1 MARATMITILLA
13 LCLATQIRCSP
24 PPQSVAT
31 PGATPAPPALPIATP
46 APEPAAV
53 ATMPAPPLPAATATP
68 ATPAEY
74 IIAAAPPP
82 PLSPLP
88 IEELIIL
95 ADAVA
100 RVRLTEI
107 TEGVEESPLY
117 QAWNG
122 PSPYIGVAVFELE
135 VIEWLKGG
143 DGSASVSGVAVISN
157 GLSSQEAS
165 VNAKRY
171 WENRD
176 KRWDNREAIV
186 FMDNSR
192 ENVPST
198 QRPDRYYLGFQTWT
212 GEASYE
218 LDSERSWLPLAHD
231 AQAAGASGELEFLL
245 EDPDGRVSGA
255 AGSTQSEAKT
265 LTLTN
270 LNLMLGLS
278 PRELQKRVDSQI
290 GYLEINSSIPPETGL
305 ASFDALTQ
313 VNEGIRLIWGISGSA
328 PNVTGYRILRRKQT
342 DSEFIEL
349 ANIPITEEGYYQDMR
364 DILPETKYIY
374 RLRAYGASGDIA
386 DARIAI
392 TTVAALEPLS
402 GGTATSTP
410 TASPTPQQPT
420 ATVAPTATPTNTPAT
435 APTTTP
441 TPAPTL
447 TPTPPA
453 GGVSGAID
461 TPTPTPTSTPTA
473 TATHTPT
480 IAPTATLESSSG
492 GVTGQ

>member
-1 MARATMITILLA
+1 MRHIIGLLIGGLAIVSLGCSEVPAPSAT
-13 LCLATQIRCSP
+13 S
-24 PPQSVAT
+24 
-31 PGATPAPPALPIATP
+31 APPALPTTAP

-53 ATMPAPPLPAATATP
+53 ATTPATPLPAATADP
-68 ATPAEY
+68 SEY
-74 IIAAAPPP
+74 IIAALPPP
-82 PLSPLP
+82 PLNPLP

-122 PSPYIGVAVFELE
+122 PSPYIGVAVFEFE
-135 VIEWLKGG
+135 VVEWLKGG

-157 GLSSQEAS
+157 GRSSQEAAA
-165 VNAKRY
+165 NAKRY

-212 GEASYE
+212 GEASYS
-218 LDSERSWLPLAHD
+218 LNSERSWLPLARN

-364 DILPETKYIY
+364 DIQPETKYIY

-392 TTVAALEPLS
+392 TTVADLEPLS
-402 GGTATSTP
+402 GATATATP
-410 TASPTPQQPT
+410 ILT
-420 ATVAPTATPTNTPAT
+420 PTATP
-435 APTTTP
+435 
-441 TPAPTL
+441 
-447 TPTPPA
+447 
-453 GGVSGAID
+453 
-461 TPTPTPTSTPTA
+461 
-473 TATHTPT
+473 
-480 IAPTATLESSSG
+480 ES
-492 GVTGQ
+492 

>member
-1 MARATMITILLA
+1 MTKAIVALTLLV
-13 LCLATQIRCSP
+13 LCMSIQIGCNSP
-24 PPQSVAT
+24 QRNAPAT
-31 PGATPAPPALPIATP
+31 PL
-46 APEPAAV
+46 EPA
-53 ATMPAPPLPAATATP
+53 TPLPAATAAP

-364 DILPETKYIY
+364 DIQPETKYIY

-392 TTVAALEPLS
+392 TTVADLEPLS
-402 GGTATSTP
+402 GAVATATP
-410 TASPTPQQPT
+410 TASPTPSQPT
-420 ATVAPTATPTNTPAT
+420 ATVVPTATPTNTPAT
-435 APTTTP
+435 APTATP

>member
-1 MARATMITILLA
+1 M
-13 LCLATQIRCSP
+13 
-24 PPQSVAT
+24 
-31 PGATPAPPALPIATP
+31 
-46 APEPAAV
+46 
-53 ATMPAPPLPAATATP
+53 
-68 ATPAEY
+68 
-74 IIAAAPPP
+74 
-82 PLSPLP
+82 
-88 IEELIIL
+88 
-95 ADAVA
+95 
-100 RVRLTEI
+100 
-107 TEGVEESPLY
+107 
-117 QAWNG
+117 
-122 PSPYIGVAVFELE
+122 FELE

-143 DGSASVSGVAVISN
+143 DGSASVSGVAVTSN
-157 GLSSQEAS
+157 GQSSQEAGA
-165 VNAKRY
+165 NAKLY

-186 FMDNSR
+186 FMDNAR

-245 EDPDGRVSGA
+245 EDPAGRVSGA

-278 PRELQKRVDSQI
+278 PRELQKRVDSQL

-364 DILPETKYIY
+364 DIQPETKYIY

-392 TTVAALEPLS
+392 TTVADLEPLS
-402 GGTATSTP
+402 GA
-410 TASPTPQQPT
+410 A
-420 ATVAPTATPTNTPAT
+420 ATATPTNTPAT
-435 APTTTP
+435 APTATP

-447 TPTPPA
+447 TPTPPT

-461 TPTPTPTSTPTA
+461 TPTPQPK
-473 TATHTPT
+473 
-480 IAPTATLESSSG
+480 
-492 GVTGQ
+492 

>member
-13 LCLATQIRCSP
+13 LCLATQISCSP

-31 PGATPAPPALPIATP
+31 PSAATSAPPALPTATL
-46 APEPAAV
+46 AHEPAAV
-53 ATMPAPPLPAATATP
+53 VAAIPATPLPAATSA
-68 ATPAEY
+68 PAEY
-74 IIAAAPPP
+74 IIAALPPP

-122 PSPYIGVAVFELE
+122 PSPYIGVAVFEFE
-135 VIEWLKGG
+135 VLEWLKGG

-165 VNAKRY
+165 ANAKRY

-186 FMDNSR
+186 FMDNAR
-192 ENVPST
+192 ESVPSA

-231 AQAAGASGELEFLL
+231 AQATGASGDPEFLL
-245 EDPDGRVSGA
+245 EDPAGHVAGASGSA
-255 AGSTQSEAKT
+255 QSETKT

-270 LNLMLGLS
+270 LKQMLGLS
-278 PRELQKRVDSQI
+278 ASELQKRVDSQI
-290 GYLEINSSIPPETGL
+290 GYMEIDSSIPPETGL
-305 ASFDALTQ
+305 ASFHAATR

-364 DILPETKYIY
+364 DIQPETKYIY

-402 GGTATSTP
+402 GGVATHTP
-410 TASPTPQQPT
+410 TASPTPTQPT
-420 ATVAPTATPTNTPAT
+420 ATVVPTATPTNTPAT

-447 TPTPPA
+447 TPTPPT

-461 TPTPTPTSTPTA
+461 TPTPTATSTPTA

>member
-1 MARATMITILLA
+1 MTKAIMALTLLA
-13 LCLATQIRCSP
+13 LCMSIQVGCNSP
-24 PPQSVAT
+24 QRNA
-31 PGATPAPPALPIATP
+31 PAPPL
-46 APEPAAV
+46 EPA
-53 ATMPAPPLPAATATP
+53 TPLPAATAAP

-74 IIAAAPPP
+74 IIAALPPP

-88 IEELIIL
+88 IAELIGL
-95 ADAVA
+95 SDAVA

-117 QAWNG
+117 QDWEG
-122 PSPYIGVAVFELE
+122 RPSPYIGVAVFEFE

-157 GLSSQEAS
+157 GLSSHEAGA
-165 VNAKRY
+165 NAKRY

-186 FMDNSR
+186 FMDNAR
-192 ENVPST
+192 ESVPSA
-198 QRPDRYYLGFQTWT
+198 QRPDHYYLGFQTWT
-212 GEASYE
+212 GEASYS
-218 LDSERSWLPLAHD
+218 LDSERSWLPLARN

-245 EDPDGRVSGA
+245 EDPAGRVSGA
-255 AGSTQSEAKT
+255 AGSAQSEAKT

-270 LNLMLGLS
+270 LKRMLGLS
-278 PRELQKRVDSQI
+278 ARELQKRVDSQV
-290 GYLEINSSIPPETGL
+290 GYLETRSTIPPETGL
-305 ASFDALTQ
+305 DSFFAATR
-313 VNEGIRLIWGISGSA
+313 VNEGISLIWDLSGSA
-328 PNVTGYRILRRKQT
+328 PDVTGYRILRRKQT

-364 DILPETKYIY
+364 DIQPETKYIY

-402 GGTATSTP
+402 GA
-410 TASPTPQQPT
+410 
-420 ATVAPTATPTNTPAT
+420 VAT
-435 APTTTP
+435 AK
-441 TPAPTL
+441 
-447 TPTPPA
+447 
-453 GGVSGAID
+453 
-461 TPTPTPTSTPTA
+461 PTA

-480 IAPTATLESSSG
+480 IAPTATLESSSDV
-492 GVTGQ
+492 VTGQ